1 MAKKNKD
8 EPSYVENITIE
19 PMDSVMDTRSA
30 LYAKDVIQDR
40 AIPDVRDGLK
50 PVQRR
55 IIYAMYRANNT
66 FDKPTRK
73 CAGIVGDVMG
83 KYHPHGDS
91 SIYDALVR
99 MSQDWKMSMP
109 LIKFQGNNGS
119 IDNDPAAAYRYT
131 EAKLNEFS
139 NYLIEDI
146 DKETV
151 DMTLNFDDTL
161 FEPSVL
167 PVRFPNLFV
176 NGGSG
181 IAFAIA
187 TEIPPHNL
195 GEMCEATIHRI
206 NHPNCSLD
214 DLMQIVKGPDFPTG
228 GVIYA
233 SSGLKE
239 IYETG
244 RGKIDLAGD
253 VEIDTSEKDMN
264 KLIIHNIP
272 FGVVKIDLVYNI
284 DKIRKSREID
294 GIIDVIDET
303 AGDVVKVVVNLKK
316 EIDPEVVLKYLLSR
330 TQLKISYNANIVA
343 ISNNSPRI
351 LPLID
356 YLDDFIS
363 FQEDI
368 IVKRS
373 KFDLAKAEDRLHIV
387 EGLIKA
393 VSIVNEV
400 VQIIRNSK
408 DKDDSKKNLMSKF
421 NFSDAQ
427 AEAIVMMRLYR
438 LSNTDVT
445 TYIDEKN
452 ALDATIADL
461 KETLASPIK
470 VKHIIVDDLK
480 DISKKFAVARRTKI
494 VEDYDTR
501 IVIDKRALIIKE
513 DCYVT
518 LSMDGYINRSSVKS
532 HDASNNQLP
541 TIKEGDKFI
550 MSALCNTMDYILAFT
565 NKGNY
570 LFIPVCDIEE
580 GKYKDQGKHVNY
592 ITTLPFDEYIL
603 KAIII
608 RDFEKKANICLV
620 SKNGQIK
627 KSLLKDFEA
636 SRYSKPITCMRLGKD
651 DEVADI
657 CVLSGNSNILVVTEK
672 GNITYFNEN
681 QISCTGLKTSG
692 VKAIS
697 TLKNSQVKAV
707 FGFRSEEKNKLLF
720 VTDNKM
726 YRIYDNSNAELTER
740 LGRTQFAFK
749 SFKSDLHLLVYAQ
762 KIYSKD
768 QPLILYCLMDDNSV
782 IQYSLND
789 FYLTP
794 VDKYCKA
801 NMELNSN
808 AKIKSIYEN
817 NCDLIDDNFVEEK
830 GSSNPGDGGNNGG
843 NSGDLVS
850 ETKTSEPTKK
860 DESKTTDDDKKGDN
874 YEQISI
880 FDDMGD

>member
-1 MAKKNKD
+1 MSKKDNIT
-8 EPSYVENITIE
+8 PSYVENISIE
-19 PMDSVMDTRSA
+19 PMDTVMDTRSA

-99 MSQDWKMSMP
+99 MSQDWKMEVP

-131 EAKLNEFS
+131 EAKLNQFS
-139 NYLIEDI
+139 SYLVNDI
-146 DKETV
+146 DKDTV

-161 FEPSVL
+161 FEPVVL

-195 GEMCEATIHRI
+195 VEMCEATIHRI

-214 DLMQIVKGPDFPTG
+214 DLLEIVKGPDFPTG
-228 GVIYA
+228 GIIYN
-233 SSGLKE
+233 STGLKD
-239 IYETG
+239 IYSTG
-244 RGKIDLAGD
+244 RGKIDLAAD
-253 VEIDTSEKDMN
+253 VDIDTSDKN
-264 KLIIHNIP
+264 INRLIIHSVP
-272 FGVVKIDLVYNI
+272 FGVVKIDLVYSI
-284 DKIRKSREID
+284 DKIRKSKEID
-294 GIIDVIDET
+294 GILEVIDET
-303 AGDVVKVVVNLKK
+303 AGDIVKIVVTLKK

-330 TQLKISYNANIVA
+330 TQLKISYSANIVA

-363 FQEDI
+363 FQEDV
-368 IVKRS
+368 IVRRS
-373 KFDLAKAEDRLHIV
+373 KFDLAKAEERVSIV

-400 VQIIRNSK
+400 VDTIKASK
-408 DKDDSKKNLMSKF
+408 DKEDSKKNLISKF
-421 NFSDAQ
+421 GFTEPQ
-427 AEAIVMMRLYR
+427 AEAIVMMHLYR

-445 TYIDEKN
+445 TYIEEKKS
-452 ALDATIADL
+452 LDAIILDL

-470 VKHIIVDDLK
+470 VKHIIIDDLK
-480 DISKKFAVARRTKI
+480 DISKKFGVARKTKI
-494 VEDYDTR
+494 VDDYDSR

-518 LSMDGYINRSSVKS
+518 LSVDGYINRASVKS

-541 TIKEGDKFI
+541 TIKEGDCFV

-570 LFIPVCDIEE
+570 IFIPVCDIDE
-580 GKYKDQGKHVNY
+580 GKYKDQGKHINY
-592 ITTLPFDEYIL
+592 ISNLPFDEYII
-603 KAIII
+603 KSIIV
-608 RDFEKKANICLV
+608 RDFAKKANICLV

-627 KSLLKDFEA
+627 KSLLSDFQA
-636 SRYSKPITCMRLGKD
+636 SRNSKPITCMRLGQD
-651 DEVADI
+651 DEVVDVT
-657 CVLSGNSNILVVTEK
+657 VLSGDSNILILTEK
-672 GNITYFNEN
+672 GNLTYFNEN
-681 QISCTGLKTSG
+681 EISCTGLKSSG

-697 TLKNSQVKAV
+697 TLKNSTVKAV
-707 FGFRSEEKNKLLF
+707 FGFRKDEKNKVLLI
-720 VTDNKM
+720 TDNKM
-726 YRIYDNSNAELTER
+726 YRLYDNNNAEVTAR
-740 LGRTQFAFK
+740 LGKTQFAFK

-762 KIYSKD
+762 KILSKD
-768 QPLILYCLMDDNSV
+768 QPINLYCLMGDNSV
-782 IQYSLND
+782 ITYSLND

-794 VDKYCKA
+794 IDKYCKA

-808 AKIKSIYEN
+808 QKIKSIYQN
-817 NCDLIDDNFVEEK
+817 NVDLIDENFIEEK
-830 GSSNPGDGGNNGG
+830 GKNPNDGGNNGG
-843 NSGDLVS
+843 ASPIVS
-850 ETKTSEPTKK
+850 ESKDTKK
-860 DESKTTDDDKKGDN
+860 EVKKPDDTSDDKKKDDN

>member
-1 MAKKNKD
+1 MAKKTKI
-8 EPSYVENITIE
+8 EPSYVENITVE
-19 PMDSVMDTRSA
+19 PMDTVMDTRSA

-66 FDKPTRK
+66 FEKPTRK

-91 SIYDALVR
+91 SIYEALVR

-161 FEPSVL
+161 FEPTVL

-195 GEMCEATIHRI
+195 GEVCEATIYRI

-214 DLMQIVKGPDFPTG
+214 DLLAIVKGPDFPTG
-228 GVIYA
+228 GVIFA
-233 SSGLKE
+233 SSGIKD
-239 IYETG
+239 IYATG

-253 VEIDTSEKDMN
+253 VEIDTSDADTN

-284 DKIRKSREID
+284 DKIRKTREID
-294 GIIDVIDET
+294 GILDVIDET
-303 AGDVVKVVVNLKK
+303 AGDNVKIVVNLKK
-316 EIDPEVVLKYLLSR
+316 EIDPNIVLRYLFSK

-343 ISNNSPRI
+343 ISNNSPRT

-356 YLDDFIS
+356 YLDYFIS
-363 FQEDI
+363 FQQEVI
-368 IVKRS
+368 TKRS
-373 KFDLAKAEDRLHIV
+373 TFDLAKAEDRLHIV

-408 DKDDSKKNLMSKF
+408 DKDDSKKNLIEKYG
-421 NFSDAQ
+421 FSDAQ

-438 LSNTDVT
+438 LSNTDLT
-445 TYIDEKN
+445 TYINEKN
-452 ALDATIADL
+452 SLDTEIFDL
-461 KETLASPIK
+461 KETLASQTKI
-470 VKHIIVDDLK
+470 KHIIIDDLK
-480 DISKKFAVARRTKI
+480 DIEKKFGVSRRTKI
-494 VEDYDTR
+494 IDDYDSR
-501 IVIDKRALIIKE
+501 IVIDKRALILKE

-518 LSMDGYINRSSVKS
+518 LSRDGYINRSSVKS
-532 HDASNNQLP
+532 HDASNNQIP
-541 TIKEGDKFI
+541 MIKEDDVFV

-580 GKYKDQGKHVNY
+580 AKYKDQGKHVNY
-592 ITTLPFDEYIL
+592 ISTLPFDEF
-603 KAIII
+603 IIKSI
-608 RDFEKKANICLV
+608 IVRDFERLVYICLV

-627 KSLLKDFEA
+627 KSLLKDFLA

-651 DEVADI
+651 DELIDI
-657 CVLSGNSNILVVTEK
+657 AVLSGNSNILVITEK
-672 GNITYFNEN
+672 GNITCFNES
-681 QISCTGLKTSG
+681 QISSTGLKSSG

-697 TLKNSQVKAV
+697 TLKNSLVKAV
-707 FGFRSEEKNKLLF
+707 FGFKKDEKNKLLF
-720 VTDNKM
+720 ITDNKM
-726 YRIYDNSNAELTER
+726 YRIYDSGNAEVTDR
-740 LGRTQFAFK
+740 LGKTQVAFK
-749 SFKSDLHLLVYAQ
+749 SFKSDLHLLVYSQ
-762 KIYSKD
+762 KIFNKD
-768 QPLILYCLMDDNSV
+768 QPLNLYCLMTDESV
-782 IQYSLND
+782 VLYTLTD

-794 VDKYCKA
+794 IDKYCKA
-801 NMELNSN
+801 NMEVNSN
-808 AKIKSIYEN
+808 AKIKAIYIN
-817 NCDLIDDNFVEEK
+817 NVDLIDENFATDE
-830 GSSNPGDGGNNGG
+830 SIALSNNGTG
-843 NSGDLVS
+843 GGDADISVVDEHVS
-850 ETKTSEPTKK
+850 IEEPKKEDKKSEKNDQK
-860 DESKTTDDDKKGDN
+860 DEN

>member
-1 MAKKNKD
+1 MSKKDNIT
-8 EPSYVENITIE
+8 PSYVENISIE
-19 PMDSVMDTRSA
+19 PMDTVMDTRSA

-99 MSQDWKMSMP
+99 MSQDWKMEVP

-131 EAKLNEFS
+131 EAKLNQFS
-139 NYLIEDI
+139 SYLVNDI
-146 DKETV
+146 DKDTV

-161 FEPSVL
+161 FEPVVL

-195 GEMCEATIHRI
+195 VEMCEATIHRI

-214 DLMQIVKGPDFPTG
+214 DLLEIVKGPDFPTG
-228 GVIYA
+228 GIIYN
-233 SSGLKE
+233 STGLKD
-239 IYETG
+239 IYSTG
-244 RGKIDLAGD
+244 RGKIDLAAD
-253 VEIDTSEKDMN
+253 VDIDTSDKN
-264 KLIIHNIP
+264 INRLIIHSVP
-272 FGVVKIDLVYNI
+272 FGVVKIDLVYSI
-284 DKIRKSREID
+284 DKIRKSKEID
-294 GIIDVIDET
+294 GILEVIDET
-303 AGDVVKVVVNLKK
+303 AGDIVKIVVTLKK

-330 TQLKISYNANIVA
+330 TQLKISYSANIVA

-363 FQEDI
+363 FQEDV
-368 IVKRS
+368 IVRRS
-373 KFDLAKAEDRLHIV
+373 KFDLAKAEERVSIV

-400 VQIIRNSK
+400 VDTIKASK
-408 DKDDSKKNLMSKF
+408 DKEDSKKNLISKF
-421 NFSDAQ
+421 GFTEPQ
-427 AEAIVMMRLYR
+427 AEAIVMMHLYR

-445 TYIDEKN
+445 TYIEEKKS
-452 ALDATIADL
+452 LDAIILDL

-470 VKHIIVDDLK
+470 VKHIIIDDLK
-480 DISKKFAVARRTKI
+480 DISKKFGVARKTKI
-494 VEDYDTR
+494 VDDYDSR

-518 LSMDGYINRSSVKS
+518 LSVDGYINRASVKS

-541 TIKEGDKFI
+541 TIKEGDCFV
-550 MSALCNTMDYILAFT
+550 MSALCNTIDYILAFT

-570 LFIPVCDIEE
+570 IFIPVCDIDE
-580 GKYKDQGKHVNY
+580 GKYKDQGKHINY
-592 ITTLPFDEYIL
+592 ISNLPFDEYII
-603 KAIII
+603 KSIIV
-608 RDFEKKANICLV
+608 RDFAKKANICLV

-627 KSLLKDFEA
+627 KSLLSDFQA
-636 SRYSKPITCMRLGKD
+636 SRNSKPITCMRLGQD
-651 DEVADI
+651 DEVVDVT
-657 CVLSGNSNILVVTEK
+657 VLSGDSNILILTEK
-672 GNITYFNEN
+672 GNLTYFNEN
-681 QISCTGLKTSG
+681 EISCTGLKSSG

-697 TLKNSQVKAV
+697 TLKNSTVKAV
-707 FGFRSEEKNKLLF
+707 FGFRKDEKNKVLLI
-720 VTDNKM
+720 TDNKM
-726 YRIYDNSNAELTER
+726 YRLYDNNNAEVTAR
-740 LGRTQFAFK
+740 LGKTQFAFK

-762 KIYSKD
+762 KILSKD
-768 QPLILYCLMDDNSV
+768 QPINLYCLMGDNSV
-782 IQYSLND
+782 INYSLND

-794 VDKYCKA
+794 IDKYCKA

-808 AKIKSIYEN
+808 QKIKSIYQN
-817 NCDLIDDNFVEEK
+817 NVDLIDENFIEEK
-830 GSSNPGDGGNNGG
+830 GKNPNDGGNNGG
-843 NSGDLVS
+843 ASPIVS
-850 ETKTSEPTKK
+850 ESKDTKK
-860 DESKTTDDDKKGDN
+860 EVKKPDDTSDDKKKDDN

>member
-1 MAKKNKD
+1 MSKKDNIT
-8 EPSYVENITIE
+8 PSYVENISIE
-19 PMDSVMDTRSA
+19 PMDTVMDTRSA

-99 MSQDWKMSMP
+99 MSQDWKMEVP

-131 EAKLNEFS
+131 EAKLNQFS
-139 NYLIEDI
+139 SYLVNDI
-146 DKETV
+146 DKDTV

-161 FEPSVL
+161 FEPVVL

-195 GEMCEATIHRI
+195 VEMCEATIHRI

-214 DLMQIVKGPDFPTG
+214 DLLEIVKGPDFPTG
-228 GVIYA
+228 GIIYN
-233 SSGLKE
+233 STGLKD
-239 IYETG
+239 IYSTG
-244 RGKIDLAGD
+244 RGKIDLAAD
-253 VEIDTSEKDMN
+253 VDIDTSDKN
-264 KLIIHNIP
+264 INRLIIHSVP
-272 FGVVKIDLVYNI
+272 FGVVKIDLVYSI
-284 DKIRKSREID
+284 DKIRKSKEID
-294 GIIDVIDET
+294 GILEVIDET
-303 AGDVVKVVVNLKK
+303 AGDIVKIVVTLKK

-330 TQLKISYNANIVA
+330 TQLKISYSANIVA

-363 FQEDI
+363 FQEDV
-368 IVKRS
+368 IVRRS
-373 KFDLAKAEDRLHIV
+373 KFDLAKAEERVSIV

-400 VQIIRNSK
+400 VDTIKASK
-408 DKDDSKKNLMSKF
+408 DKEDSKKNLISKF
-421 NFSDAQ
+421 GFTEPQ
-427 AEAIVMMRLYR
+427 AEAIVMMHLYR

-445 TYIDEKN
+445 TYIEEKKS
-452 ALDATIADL
+452 LDAIILDL

-470 VKHIIVDDLK
+470 VKHIIIDDLK
-480 DISKKFAVARRTKI
+480 DISKKFGVARKTKI
-494 VEDYDTR
+494 VDDYDSR

-518 LSMDGYINRSSVKS
+518 LSVDGYINRASVKS

-541 TIKEGDKFI
+541 TIKEGDCFV

-570 LFIPVCDIEE
+570 IFIPVCDIDE
-580 GKYKDQGKHVNY
+580 GKYKDQGKHINY
-592 ITTLPFDEYIL
+592 ISNLPFDEYII
-603 KAIII
+603 KSIIV
-608 RDFEKKANICLV
+608 RDFAKKANICLV

-627 KSLLKDFEA
+627 KSLLSDFQA
-636 SRYSKPITCMRLGKD
+636 SRNSKPITCMRLGQD
-651 DEVADI
+651 DEVVDVT
-657 CVLSGNSNILVVTEK
+657 VLSGNSNILILTEK
-672 GNITYFNEN
+672 GNLTYFNEN
-681 QISCTGLKTSG
+681 EISCTGLKSSG

-697 TLKNSQVKAV
+697 TLKNSTVKAV
-707 FGFRSEEKNKLLF
+707 FGFRKDEKNKVLLI
-720 VTDNKM
+720 TDNKM
-726 YRIYDNSNAELTER
+726 YRLYDNNNAEVTAR
-740 LGRTQFAFK
+740 LGKTQFAFK

-762 KIYSKD
+762 KILSKD
-768 QPLILYCLMDDNSV
+768 QPINLYCLMGDNSV
-782 IQYSLND
+782 INYSLND

-794 VDKYCKA
+794 IDKYCKA

-808 AKIKSIYEN
+808 QKIKSIYQN
-817 NCDLIDDNFVEEK
+817 NVDLIDENFIEEK
-830 GSSNPGDGGNNGG
+830 GKNPNDGGNNGG
-843 NSGDLVS
+843 ASPIVS
-850 ETKTSEPTKK
+850 ESKDTKK
-860 DESKTTDDDKKGDN
+860 EVKKPDDTSDDKKKDDN

>member
-131 EAKLNEFS
+131 EAKLNQFS
-139 NYLIEDI
+139 SYLVNDI
-146 DKETV
+146 DKDTV

-161 FEPSVL
+161 FEPVVL

-195 GEMCEATIHRI
+195 VEMCEATIHRI
-206 NHPNCSLD
+206 KHPNCSLD
-214 DLMQIVKGPDFPTG
+214 DLLESVKGPEYPTG
-228 GVIYA
+228 GIIYN
-233 SSGLKE
+233 STGLTD
-239 IYETG
+239 IYNTG
-244 RGKIDLAGD
+244 RGKIDLAAD
-253 VEIDTSEKDMN
+253 VDLDTSDKN
-264 KLIIHNIP
+264 INRLIIHSVP
-272 FGVVKIDLVYNI
+272 FGVVKIDLVYSI
-284 DKIRKSREID
+284 DKIRKSKEID
-294 GIIDVIDET
+294 GILEVIDET
-303 AGDVVKVVVNLKK
+303 AGDIVKIVVTLKK

-330 TQLKISYNANIVA
+330 TQLKISYSANIVA

-351 LPLID
+351 LPLLD

-363 FQEDI
+363 FQEDV
-368 IVKRS
+368 IVRRS
-373 KFDLAKAEDRLHIV
+373 KFDLAKAEERVSIV

-400 VQIIRNSK
+400 VDTIKASK
-408 DKDDSKKNLMSKF
+408 DKEDSKKNLISKF
-421 NFSDAQ
+421 GFTEPQ
-427 AEAIVMMRLYR
+427 AEAIVMMHLYR

-445 TYIDEKN
+445 TYIEEKKS
-452 ALDATIADL
+452 LDAIILDL

-470 VKHIIVDDLK
+470 VKHIIIDDLK
-480 DISKKFAVARRTKI
+480 DITKKFGVARKTKI
-494 VEDYDTR
+494 VDDYDSR

-518 LSMDGYINRSSVKS
+518 LSVDGYINRASVKS

-541 TIKEGDKFI
+541 TIKEGDCFV

-565 NKGNY
+565 NKVNY
-570 LFIPVCDIEE
+570 IFIPVCDIDE
-580 GKYKDQGKHVNY
+580 GKYKDQGKHINY
-592 ITTLPFDEYIL
+592 I
-603 KAIII
+603 
-608 RDFEKKANICLV
+608 
-620 SKNGQIK
+620 
-627 KSLLKDFEA
+627 
-636 SRYSKPITCMRLGKD
+636 
-651 DEVADI
+651 
-657 CVLSGNSNILVVTEK
+657 
-672 GNITYFNEN
+672 
-681 QISCTGLKTSG
+681 
-692 VKAIS
+692 
-697 TLKNSQVKAV
+697 
-707 FGFRSEEKNKLLF
+707 
-720 VTDNKM
+720 
-726 YRIYDNSNAELTER
+726 
-740 LGRTQFAFK
+740 
-749 SFKSDLHLLVYAQ
+749 
-762 KIYSKD
+762 
-768 QPLILYCLMDDNSV
+768 
-782 IQYSLND
+782 
-789 FYLTP
+789 
-794 VDKYCKA
+794 
-801 NMELNSN
+801 
-808 AKIKSIYEN
+808 
-817 NCDLIDDNFVEEK
+817 
-830 GSSNPGDGGNNGG
+830 
-843 NSGDLVS
+843 
-850 ETKTSEPTKK
+850 
-860 DESKTTDDDKKGDN
+860 
-874 YEQISI
+874 
-880 FDDMGD
+880 

>member
-1 MAKKNKD
+1 MSKKDNIT
-8 EPSYVENITIE
+8 PSYVENISIE
-19 PMDSVMDTRSA
+19 PMDTVMDTRSA

-99 MSQDWKMSMP
+99 MSQDWKMEVP

-131 EAKLNEFS
+131 EAKLNQFS
-139 NYLIEDI
+139 SYLVNDI
-146 DKETV
+146 DKDTV

-161 FEPSVL
+161 FEPVVL

-195 GEMCEATIHRI
+195 VEMCEATIHRI

-214 DLMQIVKGPDFPTG
+214 DLLEIVKGPDFPTG
-228 GVIYA
+228 GIIYN
-233 SSGLKE
+233 STGLKD
-239 IYETG
+239 IYSTG
-244 RGKIDLAGD
+244 RGKIDLAAD
-253 VEIDTSEKDMN
+253 VDIDTSDKN
-264 KLIIHNIP
+264 INRLIIHSVP
-272 FGVVKIDLVYNI
+272 FGVVKIDLVYSI
-284 DKIRKSREID
+284 DKIRKSKEID
-294 GIIDVIDET
+294 GILEVIDET
-303 AGDVVKVVVNLKK
+303 AGDIVKIVVTLKK

-330 TQLKISYNANIVA
+330 TQLKISYSANIVA

-363 FQEDI
+363 FQEDV
-368 IVKRS
+368 IVRRS
-373 KFDLAKAEDRLHIV
+373 KFDLAKAEERVSIV

-400 VQIIRNSK
+400 VDTIKASK
-408 DKDDSKKNLMSKF
+408 DKEDSKKNLISKF
-421 NFSDAQ
+421 GFTEPQ
-427 AEAIVMMRLYR
+427 AEAIVMMHLYR

-445 TYIDEKN
+445 TYIEEKKS
-452 ALDATIADL
+452 LDAIILDL

-470 VKHIIVDDLK
+470 VKHIIIDDLK
-480 DISKKFAVARRTKI
+480 DISKKFGVARKTKI
-494 VEDYDTR
+494 VDDYDSR

-518 LSMDGYINRSSVKS
+518 LSVDGYINRASVKS

-541 TIKEGDKFI
+541 TIKEGDCFV

-570 LFIPVCDIEE
+570 IFIPVCDIDE
-580 GKYKDQGKHVNY
+580 GKYKDQGKHINY
-592 ITTLPFDEYIL
+592 ISNLPFDEYII
-603 KAIII
+603 KSIIV
-608 RDFEKKANICLV
+608 RDFAKKANICLV

-627 KSLLKDFEA
+627 KSLLSDFQA
-636 SRYSKPITCMRLGKD
+636 SRNSKPITCMRLGQD
-651 DEVADI
+651 DEVVDVT
-657 CVLSGNSNILVVTEK
+657 VLSGDSNILILTEK
-672 GNITYFNEN
+672 GNLTYFNEN
-681 QISCTGLKTSG
+681 EISCTGLKSSG

-697 TLKNSQVKAV
+697 TLKNSTVKAV
-707 FGFRSEEKNKLLF
+707 FGFRKDEKNKVLLI
-720 VTDNKM
+720 TDNKM
-726 YRIYDNSNAELTER
+726 YRLYDNNNAEVTAR
-740 LGRTQFAFK
+740 LGKTQFAFK

-762 KIYSKD
+762 KILSKD
-768 QPLILYCLMDDNSV
+768 QPINLYCLMGDNSV
-782 IQYSLND
+782 INYSLND

-794 VDKYCKA
+794 IDKYCKA

-808 AKIKSIYEN
+808 QKIKSIYQN
-817 NCDLIDDNFVEEK
+817 NVDLIDENFIEEK
-830 GSSNPGDGGNNGG
+830 GKNPNDGGNNGG
-843 NSGDLVS
+843 ASPIVS
-850 ETKTSEPTKK
+850 ESKDTKK
-860 DESKTTDDDKKGDN
+860 EVKKPDDTSDDKKKDDN